1 MVRVLNCLLPC
12 FLGDCREL
20 LLANDDKEYSKDRNE
35 LIYLIVCQKTGL
47 LVSQERST
55 EVYLC

>member
-1 MVRVLNCLLPC
+1 MVRVLICLLPC

-35 LIYLIVCQKTGL
+35 LIYLIVCHHRKGDRAMPNHL
-47 LVSQERST
+47 DEI
-55 EVYLC
+55 